1 MRIYTRI
8 CEKIRVIYQRL
19 NMNLQKKKQ
28 FKKEM
33 RKNRRAIKGDATR
46 PRFAVFRGLNDIYA
60 QIIDDAKGMTLA
72 AVSSKEIKEKKNK
85 TDLAQAAGVILA
97 EKAKAKGVTKVV
109 FDRASYKYH
118 GRVKALADG
127 AREGGLEF

>member
-1 MRIYTRI
+1 
-8 CEKIRVIYQRL
+8 
-19 NMNLQKKKQ
+19 MNLQKKKQ

-33 RKNRRAIKGDATR
+33 RKKRRGVKGDAER
-46 PRFAVFRGLNDIYA
+46 PRFSVFRSLNDIYA
-60 QIIDDAKGMTLA
+60 QIVDDAKGVTLA
-72 AVSSKEIKEKKNK
+72 AASSKEIKEKKNK
-85 TDLAQAAGVILA
+85 IELAGATGKLLA
-97 EKAKAKGVTKVV
+97 EKAKDKKIKKVV

>member
-1 MRIYTRI
+1 
-8 CEKIRVIYQRL
+8 
-19 NMNLQKKKQ
+19 MNLQKKNQ

-33 RKNRRAIKGDATR
+33 RKKRRAIKGDAAR
-46 PRFAVFRGLNDIYA
+46 PRFAVFRSLNDIYA
-60 QIIDDAKGMTLA
+60 QIIDDAKGVTLA

-85 TDLAQAAGVILA
+85 TDLAAAAGKFLA
-97 EKAKAKGVTKVV
+97 EKAKVKKITKVV